1 MSILG
6 HRRGEHLDAIIVPSS
21 CPFAPHLGKHLILI
35 HHGFQFPLVGL
46 AVWVVLLIS
55 TLVHL
60 KMDVNN

>member
-1 MSILG
+1 M
-6 HRRGEHLDAIIVPSS
+6 DAIIVPSS